1 MALNREIYDNLT
13 WGLEL
18 EMTGN
23 SRKRAAEVLAE
34 FFDRSYAYEGTH

>member
-1 MALNREIYDNLT
+1 MMALNREIYDNLT

-23 SRKRAAEVLAE
+23 SRQRAAEVIAD
-34 FFDRSYAYEGTH
+34 FFGTSYV